1 MSLYTNVKN
10 WKTKTTEM
18 TSPVI
23 LSLYSL
29 LYFSLSQHCLM
40 TLLII
45 KFNSLLLLLYIFLSL
60 FLIWY
65 DFFLCYLIKL
75 IYYKLSR
82 LNDYYYYYYCIVN
95 FIQSIISENAYHMKQ
110 TLCETLQKCHTI
122 LTVPLYSLLPK
133 LLNMLINAND
143 IIYLLQYV
151 SILMKCMWIKKVG

>member
-1 MSLYTNVKN
+1 M
-10 WKTKTTEM
+10 WKTEKQKPLKWHHLLFFLFILY
-18 TSPVI
+18 SI
-23 LSLYSL
+23 SLSLS
-29 LYFSLSQHCLM
+29 
-40 TLLII
+40 TLFDDTII

-82 LNDYYYYYYCIVN
+82 LNDYYLYYYCIVN